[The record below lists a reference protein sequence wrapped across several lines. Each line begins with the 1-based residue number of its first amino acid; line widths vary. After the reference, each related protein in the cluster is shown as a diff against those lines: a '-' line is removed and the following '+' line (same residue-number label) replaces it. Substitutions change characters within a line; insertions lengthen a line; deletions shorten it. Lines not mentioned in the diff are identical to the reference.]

1 MVWNCTNC
9 CCDNFTNCWFIHRGC
24 RQSSHDYCIFWVT
37 MEYHRAFLWPAE
49 VKVEFGVRT
58 SILTIAAKKKC
69 EMVGQLTNDSGQTTS
84 SSSKVNVRWTWQPSA
99 IAWLYLRG
107 LASELVPQDPNDQGL
122 YGCSNTLCV
131 TNFRTHMVGN
141 DLWYVPISWTNSYR
155 EIMFTTP

>member
-1 MVWNCTNC
+1 MTTLPTVGS
-9 CCDNFTNCWFIHRGC
+9 FTEDAG
-24 RQSSHDYCIFWVT
+24 SHLTTI
-37 MEYHRAFLWPAE
+37 AFSGWRLSTIGLFSFLQKSKSILVCVQ